1 MKKND
6 IFTITTP
13 YGAVIKA
20 VCLKSMYTVGNTT
33 QYLCYGRNAL
43 FVCNEFTSEWTEET
57 GEVCKESYIECGE
70 AIVDNVILPDYDDI
84 LN

>member
-13 YGAVIKA
+13 YGDVIKA
-20 VCLKSMYTVGNTT
+20 VCLKSISTEGNMT
-33 QYLCYGRNAL
+33 QYLCYGRNTL
-43 FVCNEFTSEWTEET
+43 FVCNEYYSEWAEE
-57 GEVCKESYIECGE
+57 GEVCKEAYIECGE
-70 AIVDNVILPDYDDI
+70 TIADNVILPDYDDK